1 MSLNYVASVPFPTAL
16 TSFVNDNYS
25 MSVEGS
31 RLAYAINDSITILD
45 ISNFS
50 NVNTIHQVN
59 FNYPVDDIQLLGPII
74 FINWNITNTTQY
86 DIQ

>member
-1 MSLNYVASVPFPTAL
+1 MSLNYIAFVPFPTAL

-50 NVNTIHQVN
+50 SINTIHQVN
-59 FNYPVDDIQLLGPII
+59 FNYSVDDIQLLGPII